1 MSSRVTLLMEEEGTN
16 VDGAERVGGASNP
29 DRLNRNYAS
38 LCLTVVASITPI
50 TDKWLDKG
58 KGVEKWCKI
67 LMIAEGKM
75 SLSQVAKS
83 LYSSIIERIK

>member
-1 MSSRVTLLMEEEGTN
+1 MSSRATLLMEEEGTN

-29 DRLNRNYAS
+29 DCLNRNYAS

-67 LMIAEGKM
+67 LVIAEGKM
-75 SLSQVAKS
+75 SLSRVTVS
-83 LYSSIIERIK
+83 LYTSMMERMK

>member
-1 MSSRVTLLMEEEGTN
+1 MEEEGTN

-29 DRLNRNYAS
+29 DCLNRNYAS

-58 KGVEKWCKI
+58 KGVEK
-67 LMIAEGKM
+67 
-75 SLSQVAKS
+75 
-83 LYSSIIERIK
+83 